1 MAGRG
6 RVMPAAPSGS
16 VRGRDGKTSR
26 GRDCK
31 TSGSRFLIAE
41 KSKKR
46 VSDGERPRRPS
57 PAGEGETV
65 TRRRRPRTAG
75 DGQAVRPRRKVQTNN
90 LT

>member
-1 MAGRG
+1 
-6 RVMPAAPSGS
+6 MPAAPSGS

-26 GRDCK
+26 GRDGK
-31 TSGSRFLIAE
+31 GSRFLIAE
-41 KSKKR
+41 KSKRR